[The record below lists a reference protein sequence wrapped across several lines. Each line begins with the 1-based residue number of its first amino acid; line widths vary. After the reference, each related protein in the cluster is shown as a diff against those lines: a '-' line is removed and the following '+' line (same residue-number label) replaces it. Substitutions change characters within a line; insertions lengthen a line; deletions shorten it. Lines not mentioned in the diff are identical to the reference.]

1 MLTQVSVSVKVS
13 ILTVAAVQIVSETKS
28 RSSYNFFLGLFDGK
42 FNLER
47 RSKGY
52 PEEGA
57 GWWAVRTE

>member
-13 ILTVAAVQIVSETKS
+13 IWTVAAVQIVSETKL
-28 RSSYNFFLGLFDGK
+28 RSSYNFFYGCSMVALNWK
-42 FNLER
+42 EEA
-47 RSKGY
+47 KGY